1 MMRTLHH
8 WFGAAFA
15 AFFFVISVSGS
26 WLVIDRYVFVPSV
39 TTKQNQGDVIRTP
52 VGDSIFVSRILEAY
66 PLERI
71 SRISFPIKEKPVY
84 LVELTNGTAVYFED
98 AKLTIAGEVTPGL
111 VTNFMVRIHTNL
123 LNPWGIGHEIVIWT
137 GLIAIFLSVIGLI
150 IFIPSH
156 RSFRKNRVLLPKE
169 LTFKDVRRTH
179 LSSGIVFSFFIIF
192 FGATGWMIGEPEDA
206 RQILS
211 PSIET
216 PLHAT
221 KEQPLILT
229 QKNVPEIIEDAF
241 TKLPEHT
248 LTLVD
253 FSRREQSQAIYLHTK
268 TANDYTLYGTG
279 RIKIDLS
286 EGVISAHS
294 LGDDKTLLSTVFHN
308 AYSLHTGQGRN
319 LLYKLL
325 IAILG
330 IVVATVS
337 LMGLLSYS
345 LKWRVKIIRYLSARR
360 KVTTNPQ
367 GDIE

>member
-137 GLIAIFLSVIGLI
+137 GLIAIFYQL
-150 IFIPSH
+150 
-156 RSFRKNRVLLPKE
+156 
-169 LTFKDVRRTH
+169 
-179 LSSGIVFSFFIIF
+179 
-192 FGATGWMIGEPEDA
+192 
-206 RQILS
+206 
-211 PSIET
+211 
-216 PLHAT
+216 
-221 KEQPLILT
+221 
-229 QKNVPEIIEDAF
+229 
-241 TKLPEHT
+241 
-248 LTLVD
+248 
-253 FSRREQSQAIYLHTK
+253 
-268 TANDYTLYGTG
+268 
-279 RIKIDLS
+279 
-286 EGVISAHS
+286 
-294 LGDDKTLLSTVFHN
+294 
-308 AYSLHTGQGRN
+308 
-319 LLYKLL
+319 
-325 IAILG
+325 
-330 IVVATVS
+330 
-337 LMGLLSYS
+337 
-345 LKWRVKIIRYLSARR
+345 
-360 KVTTNPQ
+360 
-367 GDIE
+367 